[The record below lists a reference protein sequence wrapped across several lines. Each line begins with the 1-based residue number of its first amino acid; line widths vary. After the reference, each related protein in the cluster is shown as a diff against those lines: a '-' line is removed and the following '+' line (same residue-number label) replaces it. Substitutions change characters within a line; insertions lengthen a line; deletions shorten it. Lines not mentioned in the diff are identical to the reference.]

1 MRLFWF
7 PTVCCISFVCY
18 TFSLL
23 WAWTDCDTAK
33 QLALTEW
40 TTERRGS
47 KRLWTHHQPEMS
59 RTVFLSGRNL
69 THRKKKKAKLLH
81 IVDCM
86 DTHASILSHYTSC
99 CKVQCSYWWRIK
111 VSFSFSTQAASFFVF
126 HGHCRQMHVRSCK
139 SIVCVLVLNKIHC
152 IKQVHHKLLT

>member
-111 VSFSFSTQAASFFVF
+111 VSFSFSTQAASFF
-126 HGHCRQMHVRSCK
+126 GHFLLASTVDKASRSTLPHFSKGKVSKRLAFQRGC
-139 SIVCVLVLNKIHC
+139 
-152 IKQVHHKLLT
+152 T